1 MHRVSKV
8 MLSFIIENNS
18 EFASVAHTMQMLIEE
33 KYPSVLKETE
43 AVLTVSD
50 NVTLSFLDESSK
62 LLGSS
67 FSVDILNDEI
77 LWRLRHSGKSS
88 EPVCKA
94 VIGKL
99 DNPIVFDATAGLG
112 RESLILQNSGA
123 NVYMF
128 ERNPIIYL
136 MLLASLH
143 NSKSSQK
150 LDLLKNSLPTLSPYG
165 SVIDVKAKNE
175 LPCIPDVIYYDP
187 MFPQRKKSA
196 LVKREMRIFH
206 ELVGFDEDTVE
217 TANELLKICKHH
229 LVVKRPSNEM
239 PLELNIK
246 RSSYID
252 GKACRFDCYY
262 VKNN

>member
-1 MHRVSKV
+1 
-8 MLSFIIENNS
+8 MLSFIIEKDS
-18 EFASVAHTMQMLIEE
+18 VFASVAEKMQSLIEE
-33 KYPSVLKETE
+33 KYPSVLKDSD
-43 AVLTVSD
+43 ALLTVSD
-50 NVTLSFLDESSK
+50 DVTLSFHDDSSK
-62 LLGSS
+62 VLGSS
-67 FSVDILNDEI
+67 FSIDILNDEI
-77 LWRLRHSGKSS
+77 LWRLRHSGRSS

-99 DNPIVFDATAGLG
+99 ENPVVFDATAGLG

-123 NVYMF
+123 KVHMF

-136 MLLASLH
+136 MLFASLH
-143 NSKSSQK
+143 KSKSADK
-150 LDLLKNSLPTLSPYG
+150 LTLLKNSLPVLSPYG
-165 SVIDVKAKNE
+165 SVLEVKQNGE
-175 LPCIPDVIYYDP
+175 LPCVPDVIYYDP

-229 LVVKRPSNEM
+229 LVVKRPSNEA
-239 PLELNIK
+239 PLELNVK
-246 RSSYID
+246 RSSFID

-262 VKNN
+262 VKND

>member
-1 MHRVSKV
+1 
-8 MLSFIIENNS
+8 MLSFIIEKDS
-18 EFASVAHTMQMLIEE
+18 AFASVAEKMQSLIEE
-33 KYPSVLKETE
+33 KYPSVFENTD
-43 AVLTVSD
+43 AVLTVAD
-50 NVTLSFLDESSK
+50 NVTLTFHDDASK
-62 LLGSS
+62 LLGTS
-67 FSVDILNDEI
+67 FSIDILNDEI
-77 LWRLRHSGKSS
+77 LWRLRHSGRSS

-99 DNPIVFDATAGLG
+99 EKPLVFDATAGLG

-136 MLLASLH
+136 MLFASLH
-143 NSKSSQK
+143 NSKSSEK
-150 LDLLKNSLPTLSPYG
+150 LNHLKNSLPILSPYG
-165 SVIDVKAKNE
+165 SVLEVQEKKE
-175 LPCIPDVIYYDP
+175 LPCIPDVVYYDP

-217 TANELLKICKHH
+217 TANALLKVCKHH
-229 LVVKRPSNEM
+229 LVVKRPSNEA
-239 PLELNIK
+239 PLELNEK
-246 RSSYID
+246 RSSFID

-262 VKNN
+262 VKKD